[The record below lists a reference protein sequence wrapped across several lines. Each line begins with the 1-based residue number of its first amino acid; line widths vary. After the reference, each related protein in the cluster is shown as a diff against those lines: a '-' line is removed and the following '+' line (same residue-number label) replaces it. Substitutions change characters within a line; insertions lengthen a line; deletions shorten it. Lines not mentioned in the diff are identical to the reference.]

1 MTTSARDADAP
12 GPTRASTGFDQR
24 LAAWLTGR
32 LGSCVAIEDFRRPS
46 VGFSWET
53 FTFLARWPDTT
64 GIVEQ
69 GLVVRREP
77 ADGVLAPYDAQH
89 QYDVHA
95 AIAAAVDAP
104 IPSVW
109 WLETDPSILGAPFYV
124 MERAQ
129 GAVPEPDDAEPFS
142 PAVRASIG
150 EQFVDALADIHS
162 VAPARIP
169 PLASEGASTPADAP
183 LAALERWE
191 RFYRDA
197 RLREIPAMSVA
208 LTWLRR
214 HPASSGRLVL
224 CHGDY
229 RLGNF
234 VVDDD
239 RITAIL
245 DWELA
250 HIGDPY
256 EDLTWAAMRAFRG
269 QSQLVGQLLSEEDFY
284 ELYAQR
290 TGLRRDPDVERFWIV
305 LNHVK
310 AVAIYLRGCQAFEQ
324 GRTNDVRLA
333 AMGHRCR
340 YLLQELM
347 FHIDAGER

>member
-1 MTTSARDADAP
+1 MSRDVAPRSDASAV
-12 GPTRASTGFDQR
+12 FDHR
-24 LAAWLTGR
+24 LAAWLAGR
-32 LGSCVAIEDFRRPS
+32 LGSCVAIEDLRRPS

-53 FTFLARWPDTT
+53 FTFLARWPDPT
-64 GIVEQ
+64 GVREQ
-69 GLVVRREP
+69 GLVVRRQP
-77 ADGVLAPYDAQH
+77 ADGVLAPYDVQH
-89 QYDVHA
+89 QYHVHA
-95 AIAAAVDAP
+95 AIAGVVEAP
-104 IPSVW
+104 IPPVW
-109 WLETDPSILGAPFYV
+109 WLEMDPNILGAPFYV
-124 MERAQ
+124 MERAE
-129 GAVPEPDDAEPFS
+129 GVVPEPDDDEPFA

-150 EQFVDALADIHS
+150 EQFVDALADIHG
-162 VAPARIP
+162 VAPGLIA
-169 PLASEGASTPADAP
+169 PLVAEGPSSPGDAP
-183 LAALERWE
+183 LAAVERWE

-197 RLREIPAMSVA
+197 RLHDIPAMRLA
-208 LTWLRR
+208 LGWLRR
-214 HPASSGRLVL
+214 HQASSGRLAL

-256 EDLTWAAMRAFRG
+256 EDLTWAAMRAFQGR
-269 QSQLVGQLLSEEDFY
+269 SRLVGQLLSKEDFY
-284 ELYAQR
+284 ELYAKR
-290 TGLRRDPDVERFWIV
+290 TGLRRDPDVERFWTI

-324 GRTNDVRLA
+324 GRTDDVRLA

-347 FHIDAGER
+347 THVGAGER